1 MMFRQKL
8 LNFFD
13 ASSFAREF
21 PHVGDLVAADLTV
34 LDHFDFGNR
43 GGIDREGAFHTDTSG
58 DLTDGE
64 GRGDP
69 RAAALHNDAFE
80 DLVTFLLVLDD
91 TDVDLD
97 GVAAREVRN
106 ILAKLTGSDLIDK
119 IVVHGSFLLQ
129 R

>member
-1 MMFRQKL
+1 MRIGTKL
-8 LNFFD
+8 LRFFD

-21 PHVGDLVAADLTV
+21 PHVGDLVAADFTV
-34 LDHFDFGNR
+34 LDHFDLGDR
-43 GGIDREGAFHTDTSG
+43 GGVDRESAFDTDTSG
-58 DLTDGE
+58 DLADGE

-91 TDVDLD
+91 ADVDLD
-97 GVAAREVRN
+97 GVAAREIGN
-106 ILAKLTGSDLIDK
+106 ILAKLTGGDLIDK

-129 R
+129 H